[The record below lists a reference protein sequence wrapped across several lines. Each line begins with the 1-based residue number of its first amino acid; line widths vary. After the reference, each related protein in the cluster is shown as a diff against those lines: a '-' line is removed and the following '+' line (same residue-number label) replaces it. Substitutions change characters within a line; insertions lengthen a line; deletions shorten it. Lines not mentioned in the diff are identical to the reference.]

1 MKLILKKLKSLFRGT
16 LEVFREYRG
25 ETTGMIGL
33 GLIISMLILAL
44 LSPLLAPDTN
54 QKWDNVDRWK
64 NLPDGAPPFWM
75 NYLSGTNKATHQVKN
90 EPANTSSE
98 SVITK
103 TTYDYQFTKDLP
115 PKDVVFYVNGEYEDQ
130 APKLIV
136 SFIRP
141 DGEKIQLTTKSVQ
154 GTEVE
159 SGYTFDTRLSL
170 FGGNQQRQKI
180 YRFAKQYEE
189 GSTPGQSEID
199 VTRTAFAKPQDGML
213 TRTEPLN
220 GEYKIELL
228 LVGPGTEL
236 TDSRG
241 IFMGRVY
248 GLMGTDG
255 SGHDIARGW
264 IWGARWG
271 FILGLSVATGTV
283 IIALIFGMTSAYYG
297 GWVDELMQRLNE
309 IIMGIPT
316 LPILVIVATLW
327 GRSIWFVIFIMTL
340 LYWRG
345 IAKTIR
351 ARGLQIRE
359 NTYVE
364 AGEALGAS
372 GTRIIRGH
380 MIPQMLPYAFA
391 EAALM
396 VPLAIIAAAGLHVL
410 GLGDPSVVT
419 WGTML
424 SEANSAGATIRG
436 MWWWVLLP
444 GLGITLL
451 GFGFISAGMAVERI
465 VNPKMKQE

>member
-1 MKLILKKLKSLFRGT
+1 MIWRKLKDFYRGFV
-16 LEVFREYRG
+16 EVFREYRG

-33 GLIISMLILAL
+33 SLIISMVVLAL
-44 LSPLLAPDTN
+44 LAPSLAPETN
-54 QKWDNVDRWK
+54 SKWDNVDRWK
-64 NLPDGAPPFWM
+64 DLPNGAPPFWM
-75 NYLSGTNKATHQVKN
+75 NYFSGTKKATQKVKTQHSS
-90 EPANTSSE
+90 TSSE
-98 SVITK
+98 SVVTK
-103 TTYDYQFTKDLP
+103 LVYEYQFDKNSP
-115 PKDVVFYVNGEYEDQ
+115 PQDIVFYVEGKYQ
-130 APKLIV
+130 KQRPKLIASLV
-136 SFIRP
+136 RP
-141 DGEKIQLTTKSVQ
+141 DGEKIQLATRTVQ
-154 GTEVE
+154 GKEGE
-159 SGYTFDTRLSL
+159 DGYTFEKRLNI
-170 FGGNQQRQKI
+170 FGGNQQRTRV
-180 YRFAKQYEE
+180 YRFAESFEKGQ
-189 GSTPGQSEID
+189 TPNPSEID
-199 VTRTAFAKPQDGML
+199 VTRTAFAKAQDGML
-213 TRTEPLN
+213 SSTEPLN
-220 GEYKIELL
+220 GKYSFELL
-228 LVGPGTEL
+228 LVGPESDIS
-236 TDSRG
+236 DSRG

-264 IWGARWG
+264 IWGARYG
-271 FILGLSVATGTV
+271 LILGLSVAVGTV

-309 IIMGIPT
+309 IVMGIPT
-316 LPILVIVATLW
+316 LPILVVVATLW

-351 ARGLQIRE
+351 ARGLQIRQ

-372 GTRIIRGH
+372 GARIIRGH

-396 VPLAIIAAAGLHVL
+396 VPMAIIAAAGLHVL
-410 GLGDPSVVT
+410 GLGDPTVVT

-451 GFGFISAGMAVERI
+451 GFGFISSGMAVERI

>member
-1 MKLILKKLKSLFRGT
+1 MIRRKLKDIFRGFFD
-16 LEVFREYRG
+16 VFREYRG

-33 GLIISMLILAL
+33 SLIVSMIILAL
-44 LSPLLAPDTN
+44 LAPSLAPETN
-54 QKWDNVDRWK
+54 RKWDNVDRWRD
-64 NLPDGAPPFWM
+64 LPSGAPPFWM
-75 NYLSGTNKATHQVKN
+75 NYFSGTSKATQQVKN
-90 EPANTSSE
+90 EPVSVSRE
-98 SVITK
+98 SVVTK
-103 TTYDYQFTKDLP
+103 LVYDYRFDLNLP
-115 PKDVVFYVNGEYEDQ
+115 PKDVIFYIEGKYASDS
-130 APKLIV
+130 PTLIASLV
-136 SFIRP
+136 RP
-141 DGEKIQLTTKSVQ
+141 DGKKLQLTTRSIQ
-154 GTEVE
+154 GVE
-159 SGYTFDTRLSL
+159 KGDGYTFETRLSM
-170 FGGNQQRQKI
+170 FGGSQQRTKVH
-180 YRFAKQYEE
+180 RFAREYEK
-189 GSTPGQSEID
+189 GSTPDPSEID
-199 VTRTAFAKPQDGML
+199 VTRTAFAKAQDGML
-213 TRTEPLN
+213 SRTEPLN
-220 GEYKIELL
+220 GKYKVELL
-228 LVGPGTEL
+228 LVGPGKEL
-236 TDSRG
+236 TNSRA
-241 IFMGRVY
+241 IFTGRVY

-255 SGHDIARGW
+255 DGHDIARGW
-264 IWGARWG
+264 IWGARYG
-271 FILGLSVATGTV
+271 LILGLSVAVGTV

-309 IIMGIPT
+309 IVMGIPT
-316 LPILVIVATLW
+316 LPILVVVATLW

-351 ARGLQIRE
+351 ARGLQIRQ

-372 GTRIIRGH
+372 GARIIRGH

-410 GLGDPSVVT
+410 GLGDPTVVT

>member
-1 MKLILKKLKSLFRGT
+1 MIKRKIKDFFRGFF
-16 LEVFREYRG
+16 EIFREYRG

-33 GLIISMLILAL
+33 GLIISMIILAL
-44 LSPLLAPDTN
+44 LAPSLAPETN
-54 QKWDNVDRWK
+54 RKWDNVDRWK
-64 NLPDGAPPFWM
+64 DLPNGAPPFWM
-75 NYLSGTNKATHQVKN
+75 NYFSGTSKATQQVKD
-90 EPANTSSE
+90 EPASVSTE

-103 TTYDYQFTKDLP
+103 LVYDYQFDSDLP
-115 PKDVVFYVNGEYEDQ
+115 PKDVVVYVEGKYEGER
-130 APKLIV
+130 PTLIA
-136 SFIRP
+136 SLIRP
-141 DGEKIQLTTKSVQ
+141 DGEKLQLASQTIQGNQ
-154 GTEVE
+154 GED
-159 SGYTFDTRLSL
+159 GYGFETRLRL
-170 FGGNQQRQKI
+170 FGGSQQRTKVH
-180 YRFAKQYEE
+180 RFAKQYEE
-189 GSTPGQSEID
+189 GNVPGPSEID
-199 VTRTAFAKPQDGML
+199 VTRTAFAKAQDGML
-213 TRTEPLN
+213 NRTQPLK
-220 GEYKIELL
+220 GEYKLEFL
-228 LVGPGTEL
+228 LVGSGTEL
-236 TDSRG
+236 TNSRA
-241 IFMGRVY
+241 IFMGRVF

-255 SGHDIARGW
+255 NGHDIARGW
-264 IWGARWG
+264 IWGARYG
-271 FILGLSVATGTV
+271 LILGLSVAAGTV

-309 IIMGIPT
+309 IVMGIPT
-316 LPILVIVATLW
+316 LPILVVVATLW

-345 IAKTIR
+345 IAKTVR
-351 ARGLQIRE
+351 ARGLQIRQ

-372 GTRIIRGH
+372 GSRIIRGH

-396 VPLAIIAAAGLHVL
+396 VPMAIIAAAGLHVL
-410 GLGDPSVVT
+410 GLGDPTVVT

>member
-1 MKLILKKLKSLFRGT
+1 MILKRLKGIFRGF
-16 LEVFREYRG
+16 LDVFREYRG

-33 GLIISMLILAL
+33 GLIISMIILAL
-44 LSPLLAPDTN
+44 LAPSLAPDTN
-54 QKWDNVDRWK
+54 TKWDNVDRWK
-64 NLPDGAPPFWM
+64 DLPNGAPPFWM
-75 NYLSGTNKATHQVKN
+75 NYLPGEKKATQKVKTN
-90 EPANTSSE
+90 PTSVSSE
-98 SVITK
+98 SVIT
-103 TTYDYQFTKDLP
+103 TLVYDYQFSTEIP
-115 PKDVVFYVNGEYEDQ
+115 PQDVVFYVEGEYENEP
-130 APKLIV
+130 PKLIA
-136 SFIRP
+136 SLIRP
-141 DGEKIQLTTKSVQ
+141 DGEKLQLAAKNIQGSEGQ
-154 GTEVE
+154 E
-159 SGYTFDTRLSL
+159 GYTFETRLSM
-170 FGGNQQRQKI
+170 FGGNQQRTKVH
-180 YRFAKQYEE
+180 RFAKDYEQ
-189 GSTPGQSEID
+189 GSTPAPSEID
-199 VTRTAFAKPQDGML
+199 VSRTSFAKTQDGML
-213 TRTEPLN
+213 SRTEPLK
-220 GEYKIELL
+220 GEYRFELL
-228 LVGPGTEL
+228 LVGPDTEL
-236 TDSRG
+236 TSSRG

-255 SGHDIARGW
+255 NGHDIARGW
-264 IWGARWG
+264 IWGARYG
-271 FILGLSVATGTV
+271 LILGLSVAVGTV

-309 IIMGIPT
+309 IVMGIPT
-316 LPILVIVATLW
+316 LPILVVVATLW

-372 GTRIIRGH
+372 GARIIRGH

-396 VPLAIIAAAGLHVL
+396 VPMAIIAAAGLHVL
-410 GLGDPSVVT
+410 GLGDPTVVT

>member
-1 MKLILKKLKSLFRGT
+1 MIKKKLKDFLRGFF
-16 LEVFREYRG
+16 EVFREYRG

-33 GLIISMLILAL
+33 GLIISMVILAL
-44 LSPLLAPDTN
+44 LAPSLAPDTN
-54 QKWDNVDRWK
+54 RKWDNVDRWRD
-64 NLPDGAPPFWM
+64 LPNGAPPFWM
-75 NYLSGTNKATHQVKN
+75 NFFTGTSKATQQVKSQ
-90 EPANTSSE
+90 PASTTSE
-98 SVITK
+98 SVIT
-103 TTYDYQFTKDLP
+103 TLVYDYQFDTDLP
-115 PKDVVFYVNGEYEDQ
+115 PKNVVFYLEGNYENEE
-130 APKLIV
+130 PKLIASMV
-136 SFIRP
+136 RP
-141 DGEKIQLTTKSVQ
+141 DGEKLQLRTQDVQ
-154 GTEVE
+154 GAE
-159 SGYTFDTRLSL
+159 SEDGFTFDTRLSL
-170 FGGNQQRQKI
+170 FGGNRQRTRVH
-180 YRFAKQYEE
+180 RFAKGFEE
-189 GSTPGQSEID
+189 GGTPDPSEMD
-199 VTRTAFAKPQDGML
+199 VTRTAFAKAQEGML
-213 TRTEPLN
+213 TDTEPLN
-220 GEYKIELL
+220 GEYRFELM
-228 LVGPGTEL
+228 LVGPESEITR
-236 TDSRG
+236 SRV
-241 IFMGRVY
+241 IYMGQVY

-255 SGHDIARGW
+255 GGHDIARGW
-264 IWGARWG
+264 IWGARYG
-271 FILGLSVATGTV
+271 LILGLSVAVGTV

-309 IIMGIPT
+309 IVMGIPT
-316 LPILVIVATLW
+316 LPILVVVATLW

-351 ARGLQIRE
+351 ARGLQIRQ

-372 GTRIIRGH
+372 GARIIRGH

-396 VPLAIIAAAGLHVL
+396 VPMAIIAAAGLHVL
-410 GLGDPSVVT
+410 GLGDPTVVT

>member
-1 MKLILKKLKSLFRGT
+1 MIRKRLRDMFRGFVA
-16 LEVFREYRG
+16 VFREYRG

-33 GLIISMLILAL
+33 GLIISMVVLAL
-44 LSPLLAPDTN
+44 LAPSLAPETN
-54 QKWDNVDRWK
+54 RKWDNVDRWK
-64 NLPDGAPPFWM
+64 DLPKGAPPVWVNFIP
-75 NYLSGTNKATHQVKN
+75 GTKKATQQEKSDPKSV
-90 EPANTSSE
+90 SSE

-103 TTYDYQFTKDLP
+103 IVYDYQFGTKLP
-115 PKDVVFYVNGEYEDQ
+115 PKDVVFYLEGSYGNQ
-130 APKLIV
+130 QPKMIASLV
-136 SFIRP
+136 RP
-141 DGEKIQLTTKSVQ
+141 DGEKLQLASKTIQGRK
-154 GTEVE
+154 GED
-159 SGYTFDTRLSL
+159 GYTFRTRLSM
-170 FGGNQQRQKI
+170 FGGNQQRTKVH
-180 YRFAKQYEE
+180 RFAKGYEE
-189 GSTPGQSEID
+189 GATPSQSEID
-199 VTRTAFAKPQDGML
+199 VTRTAFAKAQTEML
-213 TRTEPLN
+213 SSPEPLN
-220 GEYKIELL
+220 GEYRFELL
-228 LVGPGTEL
+228 LVGPETEL
-236 TDSRG
+236 TNSKG

-248 GLMGTDG
+248 GMMGTDG

-264 IWGARWG
+264 IWGARYG
-271 FILGLSVATGTV
+271 LILGLSVAAGTV

-297 GWVDELMQRLNE
+297 GWVDELMQRINE
-309 IIMGIPT
+309 IVMGIPT
-316 LPILVIVATLW
+316 LPILVVVATLW

-372 GTRIIRGH
+372 GARIIRGH

-396 VPLAIIAAAGLHVL
+396 VPMAIIAAAGLHVL
-410 GLGDPSVVT
+410 GLGDPTVVT

>member
-1 MKLILKKLKSLFRGT
+1 MIRRKLKDLIRGFFV
-16 LEVFREYRG
+16 VFREYRG

-33 GLIISMLILAL
+33 SLIISMIILAL
-44 LSPLLAPDTN
+44 LAPSLAPETN
-54 QKWDNVDRWK
+54 QKWDNVDRWRD
-64 NLPDGAPPFWM
+64 LPGGAPPFWM
-75 NYLSGTNKATHQVKN
+75 NYFSSTSKARHQVKN
-90 EPANTSSE
+90 EPDSLSSE
-98 SVITK
+98 SVIT
-103 TTYDYQFTKDLP
+103 TLVYNYQFDSDLP
-115 PKDVVFYVNGEYEDQ
+115 PKDIIFYVKGKYTSDR
-130 APKLIV
+130 PTLIA
-136 SFIRP
+136 SLIRP
-141 DGEKIQLTTKSVQ
+141 GGEKVQLATRDIQ
-154 GTEVE
+154 GTEGE
-159 SGYTFDTRLSL
+159 DGYTFETRLTM
-170 FGGNQQRQKI
+170 FGGSQQRTKVH
-180 YRFAKQYEE
+180 RFAKEYEE
-189 GSTPGQSEID
+189 GSTPDPSEID
-199 VTRTAFAKPQDGML
+199 VTRTAFAKAQDGML
-213 TRTEPLN
+213 SRTEPLN

-236 TDSRG
+236 TNSRA
-241 IFMGRVY
+241 IFTGRVY

-255 SGHDIARGW
+255 TGHNIARGW
-264 IWGARWG
+264 IWGARYG
-271 FILGLSVATGTV
+271 LILGLSVAAGTV

-309 IIMGIPT
+309 IVMGIPT
-316 LPILVIVATLW
+316 LPILVVVATLW

-351 ARGLQIRE
+351 ARGLQIRQ

-372 GTRIIRGH
+372 GARIIRGH

-396 VPLAIIAAAGLHVL
+396 VPMAIIAAAGLHVL
-410 GLGDPSVVT
+410 GLGDPTVVT

>member
-1 MKLILKKLKSLFRGT
+1 MIRKKLKDLFRGFWD
-16 LEVFREYRG
+16 VFREYRG

-33 GLIISMLILAL
+33 GLIISMIILAL
-44 LSPLLAPDTN
+44 LAPTLAPETN
-54 QKWDNVDRWK
+54 TKWDNVDRWK
-64 NLPDGAPPFWM
+64 DLPNGAPPFWM
-75 NYLSGTNKATHQVKN
+75 NYFTEEEKATQQVKTK
-90 EPANTSSE
+90 PASVSSE
-98 SVITK
+98 SVIT
-103 TTYDYQFTKDLP
+103 TLVYDYQFSTEVP
-115 PKDVVFYVNGEYEDQ
+115 PKDVVFYVQGEYEDEQ
-130 APKLIV
+130 PQLIA
-136 SFIRP
+136 SLIRP
-141 DGEKIQLTTKSVQ
+141 DGEKLQLGSQTIQGSE
-154 GTEVE
+154 GEE
-159 SGYTFDTRLSL
+159 GYTFETRMSM
-170 FGGNQQRQKI
+170 FGGNQQRTKVH
-180 YRFAKQYEE
+180 RFAKGYEKGE
-189 GSTPGQSEID
+189 TPDPSEID
-199 VTRTAFAKPQDGML
+199 VTKTAFAKAQDGML
-213 TRTEPLN
+213 SSTAPLN
-220 GEYKIELL
+220 GEYRFELM
-228 LVGPGTEL
+228 LVGSGTKL
-236 TDSRG
+236 TSSRG

-264 IWGARWG
+264 VWGARYG
-271 FILGLSVATGTV
+271 LLLGLSVAAGTV

-309 IIMGIPT
+309 IVMGIPT
-316 LPILVIVATLW
+316 LPILVVVATLW
-327 GRSIWFVIFIMTL
+327 GRSIWIVIGVMAL
-340 LYWRG
+340 MYWRG

-372 GTRIIRGH
+372 GARIIRGH

-396 VPLAIIAAAGLHVL
+396 VPMAIIAAAGLHVL
-410 GLGDPSVVT
+410 GLGDPSIVS